1 MQAEDNCTEIS
12 TDQMINAEGFLEWK
26 LQLLLDY
33 SREEGARAWNRELQR
48 LHISLL
54 KKYE

>member
-33 SREEGARAWNRELQR
+33 SREEGARAWNRELQ
-48 LHISLL
+48 
-54 KKYE
+54 